1 MRSLIT
7 WYRGFTA
14 HLERRPSGL
23 LIFRLPM
30 DDIEVKNYKFVKMEV
45 NPESQDFYFYLQSIS
60 HPKSKEI
67 SDSDSNS
74 NSNWNSKKS

>member
-14 HLERRPSGL
+14 YLERRPCGL

-30 DDIEVKNYKFVKMEV
+30 DDIEVKEYKFVKMEI
-45 NPESQDFYFYLQSIS
+45 NPESQDFYLYLQSDV
-60 HPKSKEI
+60 SKVKVTPFF
-67 SDSDSNS
+67 
-74 NSNWNSKKS
+74 SK

>member
-14 HLERRPSGL
+14 YLERRPSGL

-30 DDIEVKNYKFVKMEV
+30 DDVEVKEYKFVKMEV
-45 NPESQDFYFYLQSIS
+45 NPESQDFYFYLEIIP
-60 HPKSKEI
+60 PKVCSLPRT
-67 SDSDSNS
+67 SSNLES
-74 NSNWNSKKS
+74 SRERSLR